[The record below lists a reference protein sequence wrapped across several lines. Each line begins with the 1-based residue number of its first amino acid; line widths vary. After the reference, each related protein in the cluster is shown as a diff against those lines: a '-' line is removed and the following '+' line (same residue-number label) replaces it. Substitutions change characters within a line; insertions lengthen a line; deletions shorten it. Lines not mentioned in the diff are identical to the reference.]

1 MTEARTFFVL
11 LALISAFALPQIIAA
26 SLVCDG
32 DTCTAPVLKIGV
44 VGAGTKA
51 FLFIYLFFNN

>member
-1 MTEARTFFVL
+1 MTEPRTFFVL
-11 LALISAFALPQIIAA
+11 LALISAFAPQIIAA

-44 VGAGTKA
+44 VGAGTQA
-51 FLFIYLFFNN
+51 FLIIYLFQ